1 MADALKMVY
10 EKDAPLDALKG
21 KTVAI
26 LGYGSQGHAHAQ
38 NLRDSGVKVIVA
50 NRKDSAN
57 GRLAAEHGFDP
68 IGVDEAVKQADLIIM
83 TLPDEV
89 RPEVYNKS
97 IAPHLVA
104 GKTLGVTHGFNVH
117 FKTVVPPKDVD
128 VILVAPK
135 GPGHLVRSEF
145 EKGGGVPCLL
155 AVHQD
160 ATGKARA
167 TGLAWARGIGGAR
180 SGVIETTIKD
190 ECETDLFGEQ
200 AVLCGGLSALI
211 KAGFETL
218 TEAGYPPEMAYFE
231 CVHEVKLIVDLI
243 YQGGL
248 DYMRYS
254 ISNTA
259 EYGDL
264 TRGPRIVTEQTKA
277 EMKRIL
283 AEIQSGQFA
292 KEWRAE
298 YEGGLKNF
306 KRLYEQDNNHPV
318 EVTGRKLRKMM
329 PWLKAKEP
337 PKQG

>member
-1 MADALKMVY
+1 MAEPLKMIY
-10 EKDAPLDALKG
+10 EDDAPLDALKG

-26 LGYGSQGHAHAQ
+26 IGFGSQGHAHGL

-57 GRLAAEHGFDP
+57 GRLAIQHGFEP
-68 IGVDEAVKQADLIIM
+68 MGVDEAVKLADLSIV

-89 RPEVYNKS
+89 QPEVYNKH
-97 IAPHLVA
+97 IAPNLKA
-104 GKTLGVTHGFNVH
+104 GKVLGTTHGFNIH
-117 FKTVVPPKDVD
+117 FKTIVPPKEVD
-128 VILVAPK
+128 VIMVAPK

-155 AVHQD
+155 AIHQD
-160 ATGKARA
+160 ASGQARKF
-167 TGLAWARGIGGAR
+167 GLAWARGIGGAR
-180 SGVIETTIKD
+180 SGVIETTFKD

-200 AVLCGGLSALI
+200 AVLCGGLAALI

-243 YQGGL
+243 YVGGL

-264 TRGPRIVTEQTKA
+264 TRGPRVITPAVKA
-277 EMKRIL
+277 EMKKIL
-283 AEIQSGQFA
+283 LEITSGQFA
-292 KEWRAE
+292 REWRAE
-298 YEGGLKNF
+298 YEGGMKNF
-306 KRLYEQDNNHPV
+306 KRLYEADNSHPV

-337 PKQG
+337 PKN